1 MAGKVFVLNNLVD
14 SVNSFRFQQLESY
27 RRRSLAPVR

>member
-14 SVNSFRFQQLESY
+14 SMNSVPLVHYENYQRG
-27 RRRSLAPVR
+27 SLTPIR